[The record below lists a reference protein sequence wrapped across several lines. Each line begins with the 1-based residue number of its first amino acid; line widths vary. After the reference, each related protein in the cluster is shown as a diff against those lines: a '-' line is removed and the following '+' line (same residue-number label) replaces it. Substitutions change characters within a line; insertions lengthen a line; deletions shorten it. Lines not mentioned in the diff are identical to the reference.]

1 MFAFLFIFILFS
13 KWILIKGEGTS
24 IHGFVLSEKNESSW
38 LLENNNVILM
48 IKNVRDI
55 YHFKLKINEINFPF
69 RFNLTNIKQI
79 KTNGIY
85 LLSLLIFGYSHRL
98 IWEGILF
105 QQYLMINHTNSITF
119 ILKDVCKRFI
129 LIIFFIL

>member
-1 MFAFLFIFILFS
+1 
-13 KWILIKGEGTS
+13 
-24 IHGFVLSEKNESSW
+24 
-38 LLENNNVILM
+38 M